1 MRSLQ
6 ICRAPAASA
15 RLRKCE
21 RERKSERE
29 RRPGDTDLEAE
40 LEKLLQ
46 CDHVRLTAARGN
58 AALGGELRNLGRSA
72 RQDGV
77 AKAETRVRGHNAEVF
92 ASNRQARAAVVLVR
106 REALFPGLLH
116 LPVAHRAR
124 PAHQNRPALQHR
136 AAAFTKARARPGG
149 AGEGEGAGAGAGAG
163 AYELM
168 PPALCCIGAAN
179 DGAKPVKVRWSYAM
193 AEAMLPCAAGKQQR
207 QNRGATETH
216 SWELQNQKG
225 ASGQQH
231 RQARVR
237 WCSVG

>member
-1 MRSLQ
+1 MQKSLPAIAKHVPPLFWYGEKRCSRGCSTCLSHTEHGLHIRIDPPCSTVPRRSQ
-6 ICRAPAASA
+6 
-15 RLRKCE
+15 
-21 RERKSERE
+21 
-29 RRPGDTDLEAE
+29 
-40 LEKLLQ
+40 
-46 CDHVRLTAARGN
+46 
-58 AALGGELRNLGRSA
+58 
-72 RQDGV
+72 
-77 AKAETRVRGHNAEVF
+77 
-92 ASNRQARAAVVLVR
+92 
-106 REALFPGLLH
+106 
-116 LPVAHRAR
+116 
-124 PAHQNRPALQHR
+124 
-136 AAAFTKARARPGG
+136 KARARPG
-149 AGEGEGAGAGAGAG
+149 GAGAG

-216 SWELQNQKG
+216 SWEKRNQKG